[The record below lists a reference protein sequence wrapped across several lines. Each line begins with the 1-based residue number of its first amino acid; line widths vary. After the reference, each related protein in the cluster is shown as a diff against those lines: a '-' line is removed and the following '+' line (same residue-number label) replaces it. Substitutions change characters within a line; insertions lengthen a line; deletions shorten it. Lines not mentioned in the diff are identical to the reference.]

1 MSIQLCA
8 YMSYDGDCA
17 DAMKFY
23 AQVLGAKLEA
33 LITYGDMP
41 GEMPV
46 PAEHANRVM
55 HAYLVHSDFALMA
68 GDAPPGVPFAGIQGC
83 MLAITYPA
91 VAEAT
96 RVFNA
101 LADGGKV
108 TMPLAETFWAD
119 TFGMV
124 TDRFGTPWG
133 VNGGPREMDQS

>member
-133 VNGGPREMDQS
+133 VNGGPREMAQK